1 MLEASDGSGIRTCG
15 QRSSRGAAA
24 GSDGKLDS
32 VAIIALGSGANVPL
46 VLAIQTM
53 RAFFVILHRPDD

>member
-1 MLEASDGSGIRTCG
+1 MVPHSDLRAAIEQGSR
-15 QRSSRGAAA
+15 R

-53 RAFFVILHRPDD
+53 RAFFVILHRPGD